1 MSIGLVSMFY
11 NEEILAPLFLNHY
24 SFVDDIHIIIDADSN
39 DRTEEICRS
48 FPCIIHKIQFPDM
61 MNAGIKQMELN
72 KVFASLITDWGIM
85 VDADEF
91 LFHAFFSIPTFLQRL
106 PYRAN
111 SRISAWLWNVYRHVS
126 DKDITLMQPPKHQR
140 RHGDPNFEDWYNKH
154 YIKSCIARPNQF
166 SDFNIGCHDFNPDPS
181 VPHLW
186 GAHWKMADPELA
198 IIRRIR
204 NGRDRQ
210 SKVNREMNWQCHDFH
225 ITEEQIRAE
234 CKAHEND
241 PLLF

>member
-1 MSIGLVSMFY
+1 MRIAVVTTMY
-11 NEEILAPLFLNHY
+11 NEEILAPLFFRHY
-24 SFVDDIHIIIDADSN
+24 DWADEIHVLYDVDSN
-39 DRTEEICRS
+39 DSTKDICKS
-48 FPCIIHKIQFPDM
+48 FGAHIHELKFPDM

-91 LFHAFFSIPTFLQRL
+91 VFAKEESVNMFLHDIPW
-106 PYRAN
+106 AM
-111 SRISAWLWNVYRHVS
+111 SRVSAWLWNAYRHTTDS
-126 DKDITLMQPPKHQR
+126 DIDNSPVLWQR
-140 RHGDPNFEDWYNKH
+140 RHGDLNFKDWYNKH
-154 YIKSCIARPNQF
+154 YIKSCIARPNHF
-166 SDFNIGCHDFNPDPS
+166 SDFNIGCHDFNPNPHM
-181 VPHLW
+181 PHLI
-186 GAHWKMADPELA
+186 GTHWKMADPELA
-198 IIRRIR
+198 IIRRIK